1 MKKKLA
7 IAADH
12 AGFELKQILMGALAT
27 TVEWVD
33 LGPTSADRVD
43 YPDYAAK
50 AAAAVTSGSVSG
62 AVLICGSG
70 IGMSIAANKIRGIRA
85 AHSESVESARLSKE
99 HNNAQILCIGARL
112 TPPPTAAQMVTAW
125 ATATFEGGRHSNRI
139 NKITTLESSSLSSS
153 SED

>member
-12 AGFELKQILMGALAT
+12 AGFELKQILLSTLAPT
-27 TVEWVD
+27 IDWVD
-33 LGPTSADRVD
+33 LGPASADRVD
-43 YPDYAAK
+43 YPDYAEK
-50 AAAAVTSGSVSG
+50 AAAAVLSGSVTG

-70 IGMSIAANKIRGIRA
+70 IGMSIAANKVRGIRA
-85 AHSESVESARLSKE
+85 AHSESVESAKLSKE

-112 TPPPTAAQMVTAW
+112 TPPQTASQMVTAW
-125 ATATFEGGRHSNRI
+125 ANTTFEGGRHSDRI
-139 NKITTLESSSLSSS
+139 NKITSLESALL